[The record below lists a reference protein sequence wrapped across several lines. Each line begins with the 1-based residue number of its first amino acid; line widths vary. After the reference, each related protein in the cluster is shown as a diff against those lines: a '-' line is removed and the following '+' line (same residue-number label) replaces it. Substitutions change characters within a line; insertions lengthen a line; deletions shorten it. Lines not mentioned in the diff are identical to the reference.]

1 MNTEVFFAFALY
13 LSVLVTIGLL
23 SHRKN
28 TTAADFMVGGRS
40 LSYWVTAIS
49 AHASDMSSW
58 LFMAFPMAL
67 FTTGFSASWIAIGL
81 ILGMWA
87 NWHFVAP
94 KLRDETEKYN
104 SYTLASYFESRF
116 NDNSGILRLI
126 TASATIVFILH
137 YLSAGLISMGLLF
150 ESIFGIDYTIGITLA
165 TFVVLTYTVFGGY
178 VAVAYTDFFQGMFLM
193 CMIILVPIVSWNYI
207 DGWDGIM
214 SAAMTKGV
222 SLSIMPKTGMDAL
235 NAFLLALAWGLG
247 YFGLPHVLTKFMGI
261 SSSKE
266 MHKAKYLGVTWQI
279 ISMSGAAMVGII
291 GIAYFSG
298 GLTNPE
304 LVFVETVKSLF
315 PPFFGGLILCGIIA
329 ATISTMDSQVLVVSA
344 LVTED
349 FYKKI
354 WNKNATSKELVRV
367 SRASVVFAS
376 LFALAIAFG
385 KSDTIYRA
393 VFYAWSGLGCSFGP
407 IMLASLYSKNL
418 TKEGAIAGIL
428 GGALVAGFWPEIRPM
443 MPIDL
448 EAMIP
453 GFIVS
458 LTAIYSVSAL
468 TRRGDAKLSAL

>member
-1 MNTEVFFAFALY
+1 VSTEIFYAFALY
-13 LSVLVTIGLL
+13 LSCLITIGLL

-67 FTTGFSASWIAIGL
+67 YTTGLSASWIAIGL

-116 NDNSGILRLI
+116 NDSSGIIRLV
-126 TASATIVFILH
+126 TATATIVFILH

-193 CMIILVPIVSWNYI
+193 LMIILVPAVSWSHI
-207 DGWDGIM
+207 DGWEGIM
-214 SAAMTKGV
+214 TAAMNKGI
-222 SLSIMPKTGMDAL
+222 SLSVLPKNGMDAVNSL
-235 NAFLLALAWGLG
+235 FLAVAWGLG

-261 SSSKE
+261 SSSSE

-279 ISMSGAAMVGII
+279 ISMTGAAMVGLI
-291 GIAYFSG
+291 GIAFFSG
-298 GLTNPE
+298 GLLNPE
-304 LVFVETVKSLF
+304 LVFVETVKTLF
-315 PPFFGGLILCGIIA
+315 PPFFGGLILCGILA

-354 WNKNATSKELVRV
+354 WNKNATSKELVMI
-367 SRASVVFAS
+367 SRISVVFAS
-376 LFALAIAFG
+376 LFALVIAFG

-407 IMLASLYSKNL
+407 LMLASLYSNKV

-428 GGALVAGFWPEIRPM
+428 GGALVAGFWPQIQPM
-443 MPIDL
+443 LPIAM

-453 GFIVS
+453 GFVVS
-458 LTAIYSVSAL
+458 FTAIYTVSAL
-468 TRRGDAKLSAL
+468 TRNGEAKVRTL